1 MNELKHY
8 KEIIV
13 NLAELFEVGFQH
25 TNLEINYW
33 ALRCVAAYLLVLEH

>member
-1 MNELKHY
+1 MNEVKNY

-25 TNLEINYW
+25 ANIEINYYT
-33 ALRCVAAYLLVLEH
+33 LRCVAAYLLVLDH